1 MRKRWPL
8 LVLITVVLFAGGVL
22 LLTPRE
28 EMAVV
33 QGRRTS
39 DWAMELLGPAPTEP
53 AENVVRSF
61 SAELA
66 PDLIKLLR
74 HHDSLLREP
83 INTIAR
89 FLPRRLGVALH
100 RTFKPN
106 QPARHRL
113 AAVLALGL
121 MGTNAV
127 TATPEL
133 SKALR
138 DPDSNIRMYAAMAL
152 TRVGPVGIPGL
163 IQALDDPS
171 RRAREAA
178 MGGLVQLGSDA
189 SPAISKLIHCL
200 RTPNDTPFA
209 HAALKSIGKPAVPA
223 LIELLSWDDL
233 TIQCEA
239 VRILG
244 KIGSP
249 ARGAIPPI
257 LALAHHPAFELRR
270 HVMTSLGRIC
280 FSCDSVPATLREA
293 LNDSHRDVRIAA
305 AAQLRSDERIA
316 RETVTL
322 LISDLRSGI
331 AAKQAS
337 AVEALGRMGAWA
349 VPAIPEVK
357 AWQNLSA
364 ENSTLA
370 EEAIRRIQNAAAS
383 TARGEIGDQ
392 EP

>member
-8 LVLITVVLFAGGVL
+8 LVLITVVIAAGGVF

-28 EMAVV
+28 KMAVV
-33 QGRRTS
+33 QGRQTS
-39 DWAMELLGPAPTEP
+39 DWAMDLLGPAPIEP

-61 SAELA
+61 PAELA
-66 PDLIKLLR
+66 PDMVKLLR

-83 INTIAR
+83 INSITR

-113 AAVLALGL
+113 AAVLALRL

-133 SKALR
+133 SRALR
-138 DPDSNIRMYAAMAL
+138 DPDGNIRMYAAMAL
-152 TRVGPVGIPGL
+152 TQVGPVGIPRL
-163 IQALDDPS
+163 IQALDDPG
-171 RRAREAA
+171 RQARQAA
-178 MGGLVQLGSDA
+178 MSGLAQLGSDA

-200 RTPNDTPFA
+200 RTTNDTPFA
-209 HAALKSIGKPAVPA
+209 HAALRSIGKPAVPA
-223 LIELLSWDDL
+223 LIALLNSDDL
-233 TIQCEA
+233 TMQCEA

-244 KIGSP
+244 RIGSP
-249 ARGAIPPI
+249 ARGAILPI
-257 LALAHHPAFELRR
+257 ITLAHHPAFELRR

-280 FSCDSVPATLREA
+280 FSCDPVPATLREG
-293 LNDSHRDVRIAA
+293 LNDSHRDVRLAA
-305 AAQLRSDERIA
+305 AAQLRSDAILA

-322 LISDLRSGI
+322 LISDLKNGSVV
-331 AAKQAS
+331 KQSS
-337 AVEALGRMGAWA
+337 AIEALGRMGAWA
-349 VPAIPEVK
+349 VPAIPEVME
-357 AWQNLSA
+357 WQKLSA

-370 EEAIRRIQNAAAS
+370 EETMRRIRNAAAS
-383 TARGEIGDQ
+383 TARGETGDQ